1 MNQQQ
6 TVTTVVVAALIVVGG
21 GVAYAAKDAQPGDM
35 LYSLHASLYGGED
48 ADGVDANFTGATRAY
63 DEASDLQDRNAL
75 TASEQARLSA
85 RYSLHVNA
93 VMRRIAELEADGD
106 MAASAELRADLR
118 AILRDY
124 NDIFPNI
131 DDDADASSSMTS
143 SSATSDDASSTTNS
157 SATSDDDADSSS
169 TTSDMDSSSSI
180 FVQPSSSVTSA

>member
-6 TVTTVVVAALIVVGG
+6 TVTTVGVVVAALIVVGG

-48 ADGVDANFTGATRAY
+48 DDDVDANFTGAKNAY

-124 NDIFPNI
+124 NDIFPNVNGGM
-131 DDDADASSSMTS
+131 DSSSSMNT
-143 SSATSDDASSTTNS
+143 
-157 SATSDDDADSSS
+157 SSS
-169 TTSDMDSSSSI
+169 TTTSSDDDDDDSSTSSTTSNTGASSSI